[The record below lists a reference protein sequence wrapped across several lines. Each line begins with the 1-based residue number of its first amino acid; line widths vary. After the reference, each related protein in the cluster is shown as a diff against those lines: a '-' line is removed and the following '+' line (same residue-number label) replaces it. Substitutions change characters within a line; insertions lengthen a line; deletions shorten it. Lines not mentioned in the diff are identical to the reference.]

1 MNYHFSKRTVHN
13 NQEGCCTLIIFLTVL
28 LSYKYLHLM
37 EESHEIKQ
45 IEMKLLA
52 ILNVTTS
59 RTEVENQFA
68 ESA

>member
-1 MNYHFSKRTVHN
+1 
-13 NQEGCCTLIIFLTVL
+13 
-28 LSYKYLHLM
+28 M
-37 EESHEIKQ
+37 EESREIKQ

-68 ESA
+68 ESAKS